1 MLIVETSVC
10 FFFKQKTAYEMRI
23 SDWSSDVCSSDLYS
37 LSNGGTPPTPGSLGF
52 LPTQNQCETGSF
64 TPDSSASPGTT
75 LAQNFSVKSKKGTY
89 TLGIN
94 WQATPD
100 LLLYATTRRG
110 YRAGGFN
117 VPKLDASVA
126 NLQRSEEH
134 TSEIQ
139 SLMRISYAVFCL

>member
-1 MLIVETSVC
+1 MQALYG
-10 FFFKQKTAYEMRI
+10 QL
-23 SDWSSDVCSSDLYS
+23 DSDLSVLINGLGGTAGYRYTWDKAFRCVYSADYS

-94 WQATPD
+94 WQATPG
-100 LLLYATTRRG
+100 LLLYAPTRRG
-110 YRAGGFN
+110 YRAGGFTL
-117 VPKLDASVA
+117 PTLDAPFPTHKTFWPE
-126 NLQRSEEH
+126 N
-134 TSEIQ
+134 
-139 SLMRISYAVFCL
+139 

>member
-1 MLIVETSVC
+1 MIRRPPRSTRTDTLFPYTTLFRSTWDKAFGC
-10 FFFKQKTAYEMRI
+10 GYSA
-23 SDWSSDVCSSDLYS
+23 DYS

-110 YRAGGFN
+110 YRA
-117 VPKLDASVA
+117 
-126 NLQRSEEH
+126 RSEERRVGKEWGR
-134 TSEIQ
+134 T
-139 SLMRISYAVFCL
+139 